1 MVMPIA
7 RGSRVV
13 GLLRLE
19 RAMKP
24 FDQFEREAANV
35 LADSI
40 ALVVEACACC
50 LTEMTA
56 PATSVPAT
64 CTPAPIEPVLSPA

>member
-1 MVMPIA
+1 
-7 RGSRVV
+7 
-13 GLLRLE
+13 
-19 RAMKP
+19 MKP